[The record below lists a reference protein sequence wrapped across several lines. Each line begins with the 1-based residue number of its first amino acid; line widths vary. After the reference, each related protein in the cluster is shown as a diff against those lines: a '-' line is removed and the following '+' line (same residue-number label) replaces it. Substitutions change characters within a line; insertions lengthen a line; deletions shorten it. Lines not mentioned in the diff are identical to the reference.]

1 VAGSGVVSQ
10 AGLPERRRVG
20 LVWAAAAGYGALV
33 AVSVAQTAAGR
44 APFDLGAAA
53 AALTL
58 AGAAPICRRRGFEP
72 PVTRYRRSHRVKEV
86 ARQ

>member
-1 VAGSGVVSQ
+1 MAGSGVVSQ
-10 AGLPERRRVG
+10 ADLPERRVG

-53 AALTL
+53 AALTPAGVAL
-58 AGAAPICRRRGFEP
+58 LAAAYGAALLALGHQAGAP
-72 PVTRYRRSHRVKEV
+72 T
-86 ARQ
+86 